1 MVHRP
6 AFDVLSDIVDACESH
21 GGSVQSVEAA
31 MGDTDVT
38 VRLVVD
44 HALEAGTHDVFT
56 PESATVTEDGEL
68 CVQFRA
74 PSLETLLPSTVPI
87 TPGGTETV
95 AVTDEGA
102 LRCTH
107 EFTLDPERSDAGETA
122 PDPAATET
130 AAGDAPA
137 VAADPATDDG
147 TATAATA
154 QSELGAVRDES
165 VPPYEDTAYLQA
177 LYDSCETFEEMS
189 RLIEMDVVAETV
201 RRYMVDAGVHTPDN
215 YESDSAERD
224 TEGVEDGGLQTAET
238 DEDAATNPSTS
249 VPADEQLV
257 ADGIGLPD
265 GVGVTDLVDAVVEAA
280 TVYEVDRDL
289 GLGHGKTRELLRRLG
304 LLDQVTRRVA
314 DDHRGPVRDEVVRH
328 IRRHGTA

>member
-6 AFDVLSDIVDACESH
+6 AFDVLSDIVDTCESH
-21 GGSVQSVEAA
+21 GGSVQSVEAT
-31 MGDTDVT
+31 MGSDVT

-44 HALEAGTHDVFT
+44 HELAAGTNEVFT
-56 PESATVTEDGEL
+56 PETATLTEDGEL
-68 CVQFRA
+68 CVRFRA
-74 PSLETLLPSTVPI
+74 PSLETLLPSEAPI

-107 EFTLDPERSDAGETA
+107 EFTLHSEQSET
-122 PDPAATET
+122 DPAATQSVARKSTET
-130 AAGDAPA
+130 E
-137 VAADPATDDG
+137 ATDPE
-147 TATAATA
+147 ATESATGA
-154 QSELGAVRDES
+154 ESTLQSELDAARDES
-165 VPPYEDTAYLQA
+165 LPPYEDTSYLRT
-177 LYDSCETFEEMS
+177 LYESCETFEEMS

-215 YESDSAERD
+215 YESKVAESDDADGRPATDDS
-224 TEGVEDGGLQTAET
+224 TE
-238 DEDAATNPSTS
+238 AAPEQPAGP
-249 VPADEQLV
+249 PADEQLV

-289 GLGHGKTRELLRRLG
+289 GLGQGQTRELLRRLG
-304 LLDQVTRRVA
+304 LLDQVTGRVA
-314 DDHRGPVRDEVVRH
+314 DDHPGPGRDEVVRR
-328 IRRHGTA
+328 IRRHGSV